1 VVVNPRHPYHLLA
14 NSMVWLS
21 DRYPK
26 PLLRPVPSWFKE
38 LTYKPAA

>member
-1 VVVNPRHPYHLLA
+1 VANPA
-14 NSMVWLS
+14 VWAS

-26 PLLRPVPSWFKE
+26 ALLRPIPSWFKE